1 MREKFKKFYEIY
13 TEISVLLIVTL
24 FSSMYLGISYI
35 LGYGFRIA
43 LTSNGSIDNRVDI
56 NNTIDAIILG
66 QVLIAALF
74 VIVCVIKFI
83 FKTIRVLHLRFLIRK
98 RLYDFDTEPRYSKS
112 GIILSLRER
121 LGDVVVS
128 SKYISAIDDTKLEDI
143 ERRYCFR
150 FKASDDPE
158 CEIFKKI

>member
-1 MREKFKKFYEIY
+1 MREKFKKFHEIY
-13 TEISVLLIVTL
+13 TEISVLLI
-24 FSSMYLGISYI
+24 FIFISSMYIGISYI

-43 LTSNGSIDNRVDI
+43 FMSNRVDI
-56 NNTIDAIILG
+56 NILDDILLG
-66 QVLIAALF
+66 QVAIATLF
-74 VIVCVIKFI
+74 AIVCVIKFI

-112 GIILSLRER
+112 GIILNLRER

-128 SKYISAIDDTKLEDI
+128 SKYIRAIDDTKLEDI
-143 ERRYCFR
+143 ERHYCFR

>member
-1 MREKFKKFYEIY
+1 MKERLKKFYEIY
-13 TEISVLLIVTL
+13 NEFAVLLIVTL

-43 LTSNGSIDNRVDI
+43 LMRSINYRVDTNI
-56 NNTIDAIILG
+56 LLDDIILG
-66 QVLIAALF
+66 QVAIATLF
-74 VIVCVIKFI
+74 AIVCVIKFI
-83 FKTIRVLHLRFLIRK
+83 FKSIRVLHLRFLIRK
-98 RLYDFDTEPRYSKS
+98 RLYDFDTKTHYSKN
-112 GIILSLRER
+112 GLILNLRER

>member
-1 MREKFKKFYEIY
+1 MLYITIKSDSICLCVHSKY
-13 TEISVLLIVTL
+13 TEVYSEQKMQHCHIFQL
-24 FSSMYLGISYI
+24 FTCDIIYDKII
-35 LGYGFRIA
+35 I
-43 LTSNGSIDNRVDI
+43 NNRVDI

-66 QVLIAALF
+66 QVAIATLF
-74 VIVCVIKFI
+74 AIVCVIKFI

-112 GIILSLRER
+112 GIILNLRER

-128 SKYISAIDDTKLEDI
+128 SKYISAIDAIKLEDI

>member
-1 MREKFKKFYEIY
+1 MKERLKKFYEIY
-13 TEISVLLIVTL
+13 NEFAVLLIVTL

-43 LTSNGSIDNRVDI
+43 LMRSINYRVDTNI
-56 NNTIDAIILG
+56 LLDDIILG
-66 QVLIAALF
+66 QVAIAVLF
-74 VIVCVIKFI
+74 AIVCVIKFI

-112 GIILSLRER
+112 GIILNLRER